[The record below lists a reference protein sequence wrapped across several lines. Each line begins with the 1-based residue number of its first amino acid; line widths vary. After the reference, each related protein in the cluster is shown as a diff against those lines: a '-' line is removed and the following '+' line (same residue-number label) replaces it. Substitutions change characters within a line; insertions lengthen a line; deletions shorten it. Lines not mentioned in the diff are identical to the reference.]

1 MILDSINQELKE
13 SLKNG
18 DSEKV
23 GVLRMLKSAI
33 KNTEIEKQADFS
45 KKDVVLTLRKEAKKR
60 QDSIK
65 LFQDNGRQELAN
77 TEQRELEIIQA
88 FLPSAMSEDDLNVII
103 DQVVKETNAAT
114 ISDMG
119 RVMQAVMQKAGDAA
133 DGSMVSNLVR
143 SRLQ

>member
-45 KKDVVLTLRKEAKKR
+45 EKDVISTLRKETKKR
-60 QDSIK
+60 QDSVQ
-65 LFQDNGRQELAN
+65 LFQDNGRQELASK
-77 TEQRELEIIQA
+77 EQKELEVIQT
-88 FLPSAMSEDDLNVII
+88 FLPQAMSEADLNVII
-103 DQVVKETNAAT
+103 DQVIKETNAT
-114 ISDMG
+114 NISDMG
-119 RVMQAVMQKAGDAA
+119 RVIQAVMQKAGDAA

>member
-60 QDSIK
+60 QDSIQ
-65 LFQDNGRQELAN
+65 LFQDNGRQELADK
-77 TEQRELEIIQA
+77 EQKELEIIQA

>member
-18 DSEKV
+18 NSEKV

-33 KNTEIEKQADFS
+33 KNTEIEKQAVFS
-45 KKDVVLTLRKEAKKR
+45 EKDVISTLRKETKKR

-65 LFQDNGRQELAN
+65 LFQDNGRQELAGK
-77 TEQRELEIIQA
+77 EQKELEIIQT
-88 FLPSAMSEDDLNVII
+88 FLPQAMSEADLNVII
-103 DQVVKETNAAT
+103 DQVIKETKAT
-114 ISDMG
+114 NISDMG

-133 DGSMVSNLVR
+133 DGSMISNLVR

>member
-1 MILDSINQELKE
+1 MILDSIDQELKE

-18 DSEKV
+18 NSEKV

-45 KKDVVLTLRKEAKKR
+45 EKDVISTLRKEIKKR

-65 LFQDNGRQELAN
+65 LFQDNNRQELADK
-77 TEQRELEIIQA
+77 EQKELEIIRA
-88 FLPSAMSEDDLNVII
+88 LLPQAMSEADLNIII
-103 DQVVKETNAAT
+103 DQVIKETNAKT

-143 SRLQ
+143 PRLQ